1 MRDTIKRLAADTC
14 NRLDEFEVV
23 SQRDW
28 RRVIRRSWKQD
39 RSVIIKLWARP
50 DFKGIIRRIL
60 HISSANYEWRNLQIL
75 YGLGVRVPK
84 PIGFANIGRNPSRH
98 TDLLI
103 MEDLG
108 DCQESITYMK
118 SCVQEGDEEGIKK
131 LEASLIDMTVLM
143 VHGRLLAY
151 DHSLINIV
159 VTSSGE
165 VVRLDLEQ
173 ARKVQ
178 FLKMHTDLYARMLST
193 FIASYIYAV
202 QPDTGRVYNFIEKLF
217 AELKPP
223 TSVLQ
228 TTQKYIDSKLSNQ
241 EKQTG
246 INIRITLPLKK

>member
-1 MRDTIKRLAADTC
+1 MRDTIKLLAADTC
-14 NRLDEFEVV
+14 NRLDEFEVI

-28 RRVIRRSWKQD
+28 RRVIRRSWKQG
-39 RSVIIKLWARP
+39 RSVVIKLWARP
-50 DFKGIIRRIL
+50 DVKGIIRRTL
-60 HISSANYEWRNLQIL
+60 HISSADHEWRNLRIL

-84 PIGFANIGRNPSRH
+84 PIGFVNIGRNPSQH

-108 DCQESITYMK
+108 DCQESITYLK
-118 SCVQEGDEEGIKK
+118 SCIQEGDEEGIQK
-131 LEASLIDMTVLM
+131 LESSIIDMTVLM
-143 VHGRLLAY
+143 VRARLLDY

-173 ARKVQ
+173 ARKVW
-178 FLKMHTDLYARMLST
+178 FLGMHTDLFARMLST

-202 QPDTGRVYNFIEKLF
+202 QPDTGRVYGFIEKLF

-223 TSVLQ
+223 TIVLKAS
-228 TTQKYIDSKLSNQ
+228 QKYIDAKLSMQ
-241 EKQTG
+241 EKNTG
-246 INIRITLPLKK
+246 INIQITLPI